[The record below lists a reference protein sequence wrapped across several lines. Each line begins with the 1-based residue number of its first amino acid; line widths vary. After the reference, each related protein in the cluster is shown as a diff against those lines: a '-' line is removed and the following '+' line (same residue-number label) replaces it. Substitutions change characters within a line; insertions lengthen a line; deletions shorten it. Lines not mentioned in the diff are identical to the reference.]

1 MADAFSKPLP
11 ACHCFPPTA
20 LAVNC
25 RADKGHAYTDDELT
39 DLEFSDKNLNLH
51 LIMGIEG
58 CTLPMPPPLPGI
70 MMIINPL
77 IWPAISW
84 GKRGIAGVVPLDCH
98 DLSCVD

>member
-58 CTLPMPPPLPGI
+58 CTLPMPPPPSR
-70 MMIINPL
+70 NNDDYSPL
-77 IWPAISW
+77 NM
-84 GKRGIAGVVPLDCH
+84 AGYFLG
-98 DLSCVD
+98 